1 MEIGERALAA
11 GVAAGLERLIG
22 LFRSLSPPDGLSLTA
37 AATLATLERS
47 GPRRLTALAVQ
58 EGVTQ
63 PAMTQLIAR
72 LQDSGLVGREADPAD
87 GRVVQV
93 RLTDQGRDM
102 LARRRAVRAERLAV
116 ILDRISP
123 EDRAAL
129 TAALPAIDAL
139 ASAQRAR
146 HRRRTPRASPTAP
159 GSEQP
164 MSGTHAGSVAS
175 PFRQP
180 KAVFAV
186 AFACVVSFM
195 GIGLV
200 DPILP
205 AISHE
210 LHASPSEVTLLFT
223 SYLVVTA
230 VAMLITNWVSSRM
243 GAKKTLIAGL
253 ILIVV
258 FSALAGASPSINA
271 IIGFRAGWGVGNAL
285 FIATSLAVI
294 VASASGGFA
303 GAIVLYETALGVGI
317 AIGPLLGGTLGEI
330 SWRGPFYGVACLM
343 AIALIATIVLVEP
356 TPKPAHKTGLSA
368 PLRALRHRGLLT
380 LSLTALCY
388 NWAFFTVLGYAPFP
402 MNLSPIK
409 LGLVFTGWGIFVA
422 IFAVFGAPR
431 LQASLGIAKTMYA
444 NLAAFAVVVLVIAIW
459 TTDRAVLIPAVII
472 SGIFIG
478 VNNTV
483 TTQAVMTVSPVEK
496 PVASAAYSFV
506 RFIGGGLAPYAAGR
520 LVLAVD
526 IHFPF
531 YIAVGALVVGIVILT
546 TAHRL
551 LTQAE
556 RVQAEQV
563 TGPASAGAARARPAA
578 APAAALI
585 PVEASTEPGGARRE
599 RDPGRGRRLTGRR
612 AGHRGRGCP
621 GGAHGGVVHVVHTQE
636 EATAG
641 DVAIDG
647 ESLEAARAMVRNHLD
662 RLAAHHVPAEGQIL
676 LHAADHGAAGRMVA
690 EYANTIGA
698 GTIVIGAPT
707 HGGLPALMDGSASR
721 ELWRHAR
728 SNVLVVNPDAPGA
741 GLGVVE
747 DEAEGVPVA

>member
-1 MEIGERALAA
+1 
-11 GVAAGLERLIG
+11 
-22 LFRSLSPPDGLSLTA
+22 
-37 AATLATLERS
+37 
-47 GPRRLTALAVQ
+47 
-58 EGVTQ
+58 
-63 PAMTQLIAR
+63 
-72 LQDSGLVGREADPAD
+72 
-87 GRVVQV
+87 
-93 RLTDQGRDM
+93 
-102 LARRRAVRAERLAV
+102 
-116 ILDRISP
+116 
-123 EDRAAL
+123 
-129 TAALPAIDAL
+129 
-139 ASAQRAR
+139 
-146 HRRRTPRASPTAP
+146 
-159 GSEQP
+159 

-230 VAMLITNWVSSRM
+230 VAMLITNWVSSRI

-388 NWAFFTVLGYAPFP
+388 NWGFFTVLGYAPFP

-409 LGLVFTGWGIFVA
+409 LGLVFTGWGILVA

-444 NLAAFAVVVLVIAIW
+444 NLAAFAVVIVVIAIW

-520 LVLAVD
+520 MVLAVN

-531 YIAVGALVVGIVILT
+531 FIGAGAIVVGIGILT
-546 TAHRL
+546 TAHGRL
-551 LTQAE
+551 SEAE
-556 RVQAEQV
+556 RVQVEQV
-563 TGPASAGAARARPAA
+563 AGSVPAV
-578 APAAALI
+578 PAAALI
-585 PVEASTEPGGARRE
+585 PVEGSTEPGSPSENVILAAVDGSPIAALVTE
-599 RDPGRGRRLTGRR
+599 AAAILA
-612 AGHRGRGCP
+612 AGHD
-621 GGAHGGVVHVVHTQE
+621 GVVHVVHTQE

-647 ESLEAARAMVRNHLD
+647 ESLEAARAVVRNHLD

-698 GTIVIGAPT
+698 RTIVIGASS

-728 SNVLVVNPDAPGA
+728 SNVLIVNPDAPGTMSVRSA
-741 GLGVVE
+741 
-747 DEAEGVPVA
+747 DAELLHG

>member
-1 MEIGERALAA
+1 
-11 GVAAGLERLIG
+11 
-22 LFRSLSPPDGLSLTA
+22 
-37 AATLATLERS
+37 
-47 GPRRLTALAVQ
+47 
-58 EGVTQ
+58 
-63 PAMTQLIAR
+63 
-72 LQDSGLVGREADPAD
+72 
-87 GRVVQV
+87 
-93 RLTDQGRDM
+93 
-102 LARRRAVRAERLAV
+102 
-116 ILDRISP
+116 
-123 EDRAAL
+123 
-129 TAALPAIDAL
+129 
-139 ASAQRAR
+139 
-146 HRRRTPRASPTAP
+146 
-159 GSEQP
+159 
-164 MSGTHAGSVAS
+164 MSGSVAS

-230 VAMLITNWVSSRM
+230 VAMLITNWVSSRL
-243 GAKKTLIAGL
+243 GAKKTMIAGL

-303 GAIVLYETALGVGI
+303 GAIVLYETALGIGI

-330 SWRGPFYGVACLM
+330 SWRGPFYGVAVLM
-343 AIALIATIVLVEP
+343 AIALIATVVLVEP
-356 TPKPAHKTGLSA
+356 TPKPKHKTGLSA

-388 NWAFFTVLGYAPFP
+388 NWGFFTVLGYAPFP
-402 MNLSPIK
+402 MNLSPIR

-422 IFAVFGAPR
+422 LFAVFGAPR
-431 LQASLGIAKTMYA
+431 LQASLGIARTMYL
-444 NLAAFAVVVLVIAIW
+444 NLAAFAVVILVIAIW
-459 TTDRAVLIPAVII
+459 TTDNAVLIPAVIV

-478 VNNTV
+478 INNTV

-506 RFIGGGLAPYAAGR
+506 RFIGGGLAPFVAGR
-520 LVLAVD
+520 LVLAVN

-531 YIAVGALVVGIVILT
+531 FIAVGAVVAGIVILS

-551 LTQAE
+551 LTEAE
-556 RVQAEQV
+556 RVQAEPV
-563 TGPASAGAARARPAA
+563 AAHTGPAAPVLVPVAGSAPVVSTAPNGTAGVILAAIDNSPMAARVTEAA
-578 APAAALI
+578 A
-585 PVEASTEPGGARRE
+585 
-599 RDPGRGRRLTGRR
+599 
-612 AGHRGRGCP
+612 
-621 GGAHGGVVHVVHTQE
+621 
-636 EATAG
+636 
-641 DVAIDG
+641 
-647 ESLEAARAMVRNHLD
+647 
-662 RLAAHHVPAEGQIL
+662 RLAAVNGRAVYVVHAQEDVTATYTAVDGEDLEDARALVRNQLDVLAAHRVPAQGQVL
-676 LHAADHGAAGRMVA
+676 RHAPGHGMAGRMVA
-690 EYANTIGA
+690 EYAATIGA
-698 GTIVIGAPT
+698 GTIVIGAPS
-707 HGGLPALMDGSASR
+707 HGGLPALMDDSASQ

-728 SNVLVVNPDAPGA
+728 SNILIVNPDAPRTPTALDDGNELA
-741 GLGVVE
+741 SR
-747 DEAEGVPVA
+747 AS

>member
-1 MEIGERALAA
+1 
-11 GVAAGLERLIG
+11 
-22 LFRSLSPPDGLSLTA
+22 
-37 AATLATLERS
+37 
-47 GPRRLTALAVQ
+47 
-58 EGVTQ
+58 
-63 PAMTQLIAR
+63 
-72 LQDSGLVGREADPAD
+72 
-87 GRVVQV
+87 
-93 RLTDQGRDM
+93 
-102 LARRRAVRAERLAV
+102 
-116 ILDRISP
+116 
-123 EDRAAL
+123 
-129 TAALPAIDAL
+129 
-139 ASAQRAR
+139 
-146 HRRRTPRASPTAP
+146 
-159 GSEQP
+159 

-230 VAMLITNWVSSRM
+230 VAMLITNWVSSRI

-388 NWAFFTVLGYAPFP
+388 NWGFFTVLGYAPFP

-409 LGLVFTGWGIFVA
+409 LGLVFTGWGILVA

-444 NLAAFAVVVLVIAIW
+444 NLAAFAVVIVVIAIW

-520 LVLAVD
+520 MVLAVN

-531 YIAVGALVVGIVILT
+531 FIGAGAIVVGIGILT
-546 TAHRL
+546 TAHGRL
-551 LTQAE
+551 SEAE
-556 RVQAEQV
+556 RVQVEQV
-563 TGPASAGAARARPAA
+563 AGSVPAV
-578 APAAALI
+578 PAAALI
-585 PVEASTEPGGARRE
+585 PVEGSTEPGSPSENVILAAVDGSPIAALVTE
-599 RDPGRGRRLTGRR
+599 AAAILA
-612 AGHRGRGCP
+612 AGHD
-621 GGAHGGVVHVVHTQE
+621 GVVHVVHTQE
-636 EATAG
+636 EATGG

-647 ESLEAARAMVRNHLD
+647 ESLEAARAVVRNHLD

-698 GTIVIGAPT
+698 RTIVIGASS

-728 SNVLVVNPDAPGA
+728 SNVLIVNPDAPGTMSVRSA
-741 GLGVVE
+741 
-747 DEAEGVPVA
+747 DAELLHG

>member
-1 MEIGERALAA
+1 
-11 GVAAGLERLIG
+11 
-22 LFRSLSPPDGLSLTA
+22 
-37 AATLATLERS
+37 
-47 GPRRLTALAVQ
+47 
-58 EGVTQ
+58 
-63 PAMTQLIAR
+63 
-72 LQDSGLVGREADPAD
+72 
-87 GRVVQV
+87 
-93 RLTDQGRDM
+93 
-102 LARRRAVRAERLAV
+102 
-116 ILDRISP
+116 
-123 EDRAAL
+123 
-129 TAALPAIDAL
+129 
-139 ASAQRAR
+139 
-146 HRRRTPRASPTAP
+146 
-159 GSEQP
+159 
-164 MSGTHAGSVAS
+164 MSSTHAGSVAS

-230 VAMLITNWVSSRM
+230 VAMLITNWVSSRI

-258 FSALAGASPSINA
+258 FSAAAGASPSING

-330 SWRGPFYGVACLM
+330 SWRGPFYGVAALM

-356 TPKPAHKTGLSA
+356 LPKPAHKTALSA
-368 PLRALRHRGLLT
+368 PLRALKHRGLLT
-380 LSLTALCY
+380 MSLTALCY

-402 MNLSPIK
+402 MNLSPIE

-422 IFAVFGAPR
+422 LFAVFGAPR

-496 PVASAAYSFV
+496 PVASASYGFV

-520 LVLAVD
+520 LVLAVN

-531 YIAVGALVVGIVILT
+531 YIAVGAILLGIGILT
-546 TAHRL
+546 TAHGL
-551 LTQAE
+551 LTEAE
-556 RVQAEQV
+556 RIQSEQV
-563 TGPASAGAARARPAA
+563 TGSPAA
-578 APAAALI
+578 EPAGPGPVGALI
-585 PVEASTEPGGARRE
+585 PVDANAEPARPGARVILAAV
-599 RDPGRGRRLTGRR
+599 DSSP
-612 AGHRGRGCP
+612 AGALVTEAAGVL
-621 GGAHGGVVHVVHTQE
+621 ATDHGGVVHVVHTQE

-647 ESLEAARAMVRNHLD
+647 ESLDAARAVVRNHLD
-662 RLAAHHVPAEGQIL
+662 QLAARHVPAEGHIL

-698 GTIVIGAPT
+698 STIVVGAAT
-707 HGGLPALMDGSASR
+707 HRGLPALMDDSATHELSR
-721 ELWRHAR
+721 LAR
-728 SNVLVVNPDAPGA
+728 SDIMIVSPDAPGRLIAADGYDTAAQA
-741 GLGVVE
+741 G
-747 DEAEGVPVA
+747 